1 MNLIKT
7 VKDLTIKPVSIK
19 CQAIRCSATKRS
31 TIKSLGVVLAT
42 LLLSSCGYV
51 PTIATQPSDGAG
63 KPIDT
68 RNVANAVPKVEPI
81 TRAGNKSPYEVF
93 GKTYFVLPT
102 NKDYSEVGIAS
113 WYGTKFHGRQTSNGE
128 IYDMYAMTAAHKS
141 LPIPSYVRV
150 TNLENKRSI
159 IVRVNDRGPFHGP
172 RLIDLSY
179 VAALK
184 LGYADN
190 GTAKVLI
197 EAIDPSGSQDR
208 LPPIPVVKL
217 PVMTKAE
224 TAILESSIPA
234 TEAQPEPA
242 VVISQGPYL
251 QVGAFDNANSARILQ
266 KEVRGFTVLPIL
278 VQQRDNLFKV
288 WVGPI
293 ADKMELR
300 LIKRTLKQAANISGF
315 TVTP

>member
-1 MNLIKT
+1 MSQTRT
-7 VKDLTIKPVSIK
+7 VEGLTIKPASIK
-19 CQAIRCSATKRS
+19 RPSISRVGFVITA
-31 TIKSLGVVLAT
+31 
-42 LLLSSCGYV
+42 LLLCSCGYI
-51 PTIATQPSDGAG
+51 PTIAIEPSDGAG

-93 GKTYFVLPT
+93 GKTYFVLPS

-179 VAALK
+179 VGALK
-184 LGYADN
+184 LGFADR

-197 EAIDPSGSQDR
+197 EAIDPSGSLER
-208 LPPIPVVKL
+208 LPPIPVVKIPL
-217 PVMTKAE
+217 MTESE
-224 TAILESSIPA
+224 TAILQASIPVA
-234 TEAQPEPA
+234 EINSESP
-242 VVISQGPYL
+242 VIINRGPYL
-251 QVGAFDNANSARILQ
+251 QVGAFDNAASAQILQ
-266 KEVRGFTVLPIL
+266 KEVRGFTALPIL

-288 WVGPI
+288 WIGPI

>member
-1 MNLIKT
+1 MSQTRT
-7 VKDLTIKPVSIK
+7 VEGLTIKAASINRPSI
-19 CQAIRCSATKRS
+19 IRVGFV
-31 TIKSLGVVLAT
+31 IAT

-51 PTIATQPSDGAG
+51 PTIAIEPSDGAG

-93 GKTYFVLPT
+93 GKTYFVLPS

-179 VAALK
+179 VGALK
-184 LGYADN
+184 LGFADR

-197 EAIDPSGSQDR
+197 EAIDPSGSQER
-208 LPPIPVVKL
+208 LPAIPVVKL
-217 PVMTKAE
+217 PVMTEAE
-224 TAILESSIPA
+224 TTILEAYIPVA
-234 TEAQPEPA
+234 ETNAESA
-242 VVISQGPYL
+242 VIISRGPYL
-251 QVGAFDNANSARILQ
+251 QVGAFDNAASAQILQ
-266 KEVRGFTVLPIL
+266 KEVRGFTALPIL

-288 WVGPI
+288 WIGPI
-293 ADKMELR
+293 ADQMELR

>member
-1 MNLIKT
+1 VSQTRT
-7 VKDLTIKPVSIK
+7 VEGLTIKPASIK
-19 CQAIRCSATKRS
+19 RPSISRVGFVITA
-31 TIKSLGVVLAT
+31 
-42 LLLSSCGYV
+42 LLLCSCGYI
-51 PTIATQPSDGAG
+51 PTIAIEPSDGAG

-93 GKTYFVLPT
+93 GKTYFVLPS

-179 VAALK
+179 VGALK
-184 LGYADN
+184 LGFADR

-197 EAIDPSGSQDR
+197 EAIDPSGSQER
-208 LPPIPVVKL
+208 LPPIPVVKIPL
-217 PVMTKAE
+217 MTESE
-224 TAILESSIPA
+224 TAILQASIPVA
-234 TEAQPEPA
+234 EINSESP
-242 VVISQGPYL
+242 VIINRGPYL
-251 QVGAFDNANSARILQ
+251 QVGAFDNAASAQILQ
-266 KEVRGFTVLPIL
+266 KEVRGFTALPIL

-288 WVGPI
+288 WIGPI

>member
-1 MNLIKT
+1 
-7 VKDLTIKPVSIK
+7 
-19 CQAIRCSATKRS
+19 
-31 TIKSLGVVLAT
+31 
-42 LLLSSCGYV
+42 
-51 PTIATQPSDGAG
+51 
-63 KPIDT
+63 
-68 RNVANAVPKVEPI
+68 
-81 TRAGNKSPYEVF
+81 
-93 GKTYFVLPT
+93 
-102 NKDYSEVGIAS
+102 VGIAS

-179 VAALK
+179 VGALK
-184 LGYADN
+184 LGFADR

-197 EAIDPSGSQDR
+197 EAIDPSGSQER
-208 LPPIPVVKL
+208 LPPIPVVKIPL
-217 PVMTKAE
+217 MTESE
-224 TAILESSIPA
+224 TAILQASIPVA
-234 TEAQPEPA
+234 EINSESP
-242 VVISQGPYL
+242 VIINRGPYL
-251 QVGAFDNANSARILQ
+251 QVGAFDNAASAQILQ
-266 KEVRGFTVLPIL
+266 KEVRGFTALPIL

-288 WVGPI
+288 WIGPI

>member
-1 MNLIKT
+1 MSQTRT
-7 VKDLTIKPVSIK
+7 VEGLTIKPASIK
-19 CQAIRCSATKRS
+19 RPSISRVGFVITA
-31 TIKSLGVVLAT
+31 
-42 LLLSSCGYV
+42 LLLCSCGYI
-51 PTIATQPSDGAG
+51 PTIAIEPSDGAG

-93 GKTYFVLPT
+93 GKTYFVLPS

-179 VAALK
+179 VGALK
-184 LGYADN
+184 LGFADR

-197 EAIDPSGSQDR
+197 EAIDPSGSQER
-208 LPPIPVVKL
+208 LPPIPVVKIPL
-217 PVMTKAE
+217 MTESE
-224 TAILESSIPA
+224 TAILQASIPVA
-234 TEAQPEPA
+234 EINSESP
-242 VVISQGPYL
+242 VIINRGPYL
-251 QVGAFDNANSARILQ
+251 QVGAFDNAASAQILQ
-266 KEVRGFTVLPIL
+266 KEVRGFTALPIL

-288 WVGPI
+288 WIGPI

>member
-1 MNLIKT
+1 MSQTRT
-7 VKDLTIKPVSIK
+7 VEGLTIKPASIK
-19 CQAIRCSATKRS
+19 RPSISRVGFVITA
-31 TIKSLGVVLAT
+31 
-42 LLLSSCGYV
+42 LLLCSCGYI
-51 PTIATQPSDGAG
+51 PTIAIEPSDGAG

-93 GKTYFVLPT
+93 GKTYFVLPS

-179 VAALK
+179 VGALK
-184 LGYADN
+184 LGFADR

-197 EAIDPSGSQDR
+197 EAIDPSGSQER
-208 LPPIPVVKL
+208 LPPIPVVKIPL
-217 PVMTKAE
+217 MTESE
-224 TAILESSIPA
+224 TAILQASIPVA
-234 TEAQPEPA
+234 EINSESP
-242 VVISQGPYL
+242 VIINRGPYL
-251 QVGAFDNANSARILQ
+251 QVGAFGNAASAQILQ
-266 KEVRGFTVLPIL
+266 KEVRGFTALPIL

-288 WVGPI
+288 WIGPI

>member
-1 MNLIKT
+1 MSQTKIARFLTHKALFIKH
-7 VKDLTIKPVSIK
+7 LNF
-19 CQAIRCSATKRS
+19 
-31 TIKSLGVVLAT
+31 VLAAT
-42 LLLSSCGYV
+42 LLSGCGYV
-51 PTIATQPSDGAG
+51 PTIAVQPSDGAG
-63 KPIDT
+63 KRIDT

-102 NKDYSEVGIAS
+102 SKDYTEVGIAS
-113 WYGTKFHGRQTSNGE
+113 WYGTKFHGRKTSNGE

-150 TNLENKRSI
+150 TNLENKRAI

-179 VAALK
+179 VGALK
-184 LGYADN
+184 LGYADK

-217 PVMTKAE
+217 PIMTEAE
-224 TAILESSIPA
+224 AAILEAPIQVTDTTSESQ
-234 TEAQPEPA
+234 QP
-242 VVISQGPYL
+242 ITIGQGPYL
-251 QVGAFDNANSARILQ
+251 QVGAFDNADSAQILQ
-266 KEVRGFTVLPIL
+266 KEVRGFTALPIL
-278 VQQRDNLFKV
+278 VQQRDSLFKV
-288 WVGPI
+288 WIGPI
-293 ADKMELR
+293 ADNMELL
-300 LIKRTLKQAANISGF
+300 LIKRTLQQAANISGF